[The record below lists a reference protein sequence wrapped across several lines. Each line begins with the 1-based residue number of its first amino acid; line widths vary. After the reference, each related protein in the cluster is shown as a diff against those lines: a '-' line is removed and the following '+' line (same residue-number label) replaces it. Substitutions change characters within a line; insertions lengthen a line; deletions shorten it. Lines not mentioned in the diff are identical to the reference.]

1 MEFLSLALPLYF
13 FVFLSKSP
21 FDGEYINWLD
31 DKNKKYSW
39 CAFGHSPRLHWLPS
53 EIHKHCFMES
63 SQLLNSKWKMIF
75 VGSCLIR
82 DETANAGS
90 TQEYRIFQQNYWNNN
105 HKTTSLLIVLAMHL
119 SFKWEK
125 LLMLRRRTPIFQT
138 IWIAL
143 IISLKILLSLLQ
155 KDYFCFCC
163 TTYATI
169 QTVSSGELFV
179 LNHTDNFFLVSFWKS
194 VQREN
199 IRDSDR

>member
-1 MEFLSLALPLYF
+1 
-13 FVFLSKSP
+13 
-21 FDGEYINWLD
+21 
-31 DKNKKYSW
+31 
-39 CAFGHSPRLHWLPS
+39 
-53 EIHKHCFMES
+53 MES

-82 DETANAGS
+82 DETANAGL

-105 HKTTSLLIVLAMHL
+105 HKTMSLFIALAMHL

-155 KDYFCFCC
+155 KYYFCFCC
-163 TTYATI
+163 KTYTTI
-169 QTVSSGELFV
+169 QTVLSGELFV
-179 LNHTDNFFLVSFWKS
+179 LNHTDNSFLVSFWKG